1 MKHIKLLEQFI
12 NERGGMTST
21 EIVQYLRD
29 ITPDESD
36 VPDYYIDKIKK
47 SSDEFILKKVKISD
61 LLKKDKSLKEY
72 VMSGED
78 RYGKDS
84 EEGDHTPYQDDVFQA
99 IVIFNNEVIDGYS
112 RTAALYK
119 SGDKFIQ
126 AWTNK

>member
-1 MKHIKLLEQFI
+1 MKYIKLLEQVI
-12 NERGGMTST
+12 NERSSMTSK
-21 EIVQYLRD
+21 EMVQYLYD

-36 VPDYYIDKIKK
+36 VPDYYIDKVKK
-47 SSDEFILKKVKISD
+47 SRDEFTLKKVKISD

-78 RYGKDS
+78 RYGDDR
-84 EEGDHTPYQDDVFQA
+84 EEGDHIPYQDDVFQA
-99 IVIFNNEVIDGYS
+99 IVIFNNIVIDGYS